1 MKTLYIIRHAQADNT
16 QPDLERSLTRTGQD
30 QAHWVA
36 QQLKQEKIIPDA
48 ILSSP
53 ATRALQTAQIVS
65 ADLNWVQQIQTDP
78 IIYSGDQTEILAL
91 IQSFDT
97 RWQKVFLF
105 GHNPHA
111 SNLIK
116 VLCQKSVELKNCS
129 IAVITFKNAWQEIK
143 STERLRL
150 LTPPEKF

>member
-1 MKTLYIIRHAQADNT
+1 MKTLCIIRHAQADST
-16 QPDLERSLTRTGQD
+16 QPDLERSLTRIGQH

-48 ILSSP
+48 IFSSP

-65 ADLNWVQQIQTDP
+65 ADLDWVHQIQTDP

-97 RWQKVFLF
+97 HWKKVFLF

-111 SNLIK
+111 SNLINL
-116 VLCQKSVELKNCS
+116 LCQKPVELKNCS

-143 STERLRL
+143 DTVLSQF